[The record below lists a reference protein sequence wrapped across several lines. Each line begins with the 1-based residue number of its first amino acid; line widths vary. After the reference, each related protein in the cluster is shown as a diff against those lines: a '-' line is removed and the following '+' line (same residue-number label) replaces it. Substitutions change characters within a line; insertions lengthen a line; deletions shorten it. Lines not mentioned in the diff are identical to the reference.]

1 MTITPEDLELA
12 KVIAQLQL
20 NMKSLAETVKRL
32 EDANEGTVERKGMKE
47 RITLA
52 EENIK
57 QHKEAWIKNEITL
70 KEMEGR
76 MSKTLQE
83 AFVEIKNEFN
93 TRINGL
99 SDTLKTQQTFI
110 TKVQPYVNVITWAI
124 TLVAGY
130 VLIQIV
136 SGKMALVVR

>member
-1 MTITPEDLELA
+1 MPITHEDLELA
-12 KVIAQLQL
+12 RVITELQL

-32 EDANEGTVERKGMKE
+32 EDVNEGTVERKGMKE

-57 QHKEAWIKNEITL
+57 AHKEAWIKNEISL

-83 AFVEIKNEFN
+83 AFLEIKNEFN
-93 TRINGL
+93 TKITGL
-99 SDTLKTQQTFI
+99 ANSLQTQQTFI
-110 TKVQPYVNVITWAI
+110 DKARPYINVIAWVVTF
-124 TLVAGY
+124 VAGII
-130 VLIQIV
+130 LSQIL
-136 SGKMALVVR
+136 SGHLAIVPR

>member
-12 KVIAQLQL
+12 KVIAQLQV
-20 NMKSLAETVKRL
+20 NMKSLTDAVQRL
-32 EDANEGTVERKGMKE
+32 ENANEGTVERKGMKE

-76 MSKTLQE
+76 INTTLQE
-83 AFVEIKNEFN
+83 AFLEIKNEFSSRVN
-93 TRINGL
+93 SLVENM
-99 SDTLKTQQTFI
+99 KTTQTFVD
-110 TKVQPYVNVITWAI
+110 KARPYINVIAWVVTI
-124 TLVAGY
+124 IAGI
-130 VLIQIV
+130 VISQIV
-136 SGKMALVVR
+136 TGHLSIVLR